1 MKIPSSSVP
10 ADGTVIASLFTFGT
24 VARADLIFRSGGMQL
39 KGYDVNGLS
48 LFDSGTWAFSLLD
61 QQLRYSIELQTSGG
75 NVQWAMATI
84 APGAVANATSGTV
97 AGSIGNASK
106 VMIAPSGGMSGAVA
120 GHVSVQSVWDTLY
133 NLSPPLNAW
142 SGEYAGIRF
151 ARLCAEEG
159 IGYRIYGAPADT
171 VAMGTQAPKTADA
184 LLQECED
191 ADKGLIFEPRQA
203 YALGYRT
210 RASMFNQA
218 PTVTLSYSAAQLA
231 EPMEPTDDD
240 RLIANDVTATRSSGG
255 SSARQSL
262 TSGALSI
269 QSPPNG
275 VGPYPQT
282 PAVNVATDAQ
292 LIDEAGWLVW
302 LGTVDDFRY
311 PVLSANLASPKVTAV
326 YYQLQDLDI
335 GDRIVVGSTP
345 SWLPPDG
352 ISQLVQGQTEVLGD
366 VFTEQWSCA
375 PELPYRVGI
384 LDDPVLGHADT
395 DGSTV
400 HAGISATAT
409 SMQVDTTGAGSP
421 LWTTSG
427 GDFPFDIAVGG
438 ERMTVTNITGASSPQ
453 TFTVTRS
460 VNNVVKTQTAGTD
473 VRLWQPMILSM

>member
-1 MKIPSSSVP
+1 VAFALARSLRTGETVYCGWCALGAP
-10 ADGTVIASLFTFGT
+10 VIAEWTAREGFKAVNIDQQHGQWDMAATFAAIAALSHAGAAP
-24 VARADLIFRSGGMQL
+24 VVRIPLGDFAVASRVLDAGAEAIIAPMINSAADARAF
-39 KGYDVNGLS
+39 V
-48 LFDSGTWAFSLLD
+48 A
-61 QQLRYSIELQTSGG
+61 
-75 NVQWAMATI
+75 AT
-84 APGAVANATSGTV
+84 
-97 AGSIGNASK
+97 K
-106 VMIAPSGGMSGAVA
+106 
-120 GHVSVQSVWDTLY
+120 Y
-133 NLSPPLNAW
+133 PPL
-142 SGEYAGIRF
+142 GERSWGPNRALALQGRASTPEYLREAN
-151 ARLCAEEG
+151 EG
-159 IGYRIYGAPADT
+159 T
-171 VAMGTQAPKTADA
+171 LTLAMIETKAALANVEAIAATPGLDA
-184 LLQECED
+184 LFIGPYDL
-191 ADKGLIFEPRQA
+191 AI
-203 YALGYRT
+203 ALSDGAAQDIT
-210 RASMFNQA
+210 
-218 PTVTLSYSAAQLA
+218 AAQLA

-262 TSGALSI
+262 VSGALSI